1 MAWGAMTS
9 VVPPGGAQPVTASVR
24 DLYRVLAHGTAE
36 SPRESWRFRLVR
48 GWSHDTTRRYPQEL
62 RERAV
67 RLVLE
72 HQDEHPSQWAA
83 ITSIAHKFGV
93 SAETLRK
100 WVRRAET
107 DDGLRPG
114 LTSDERERL
123 KTLEREVR
131 ELRRANEIL
140 KSAAAFFGAE
150 LDRRPTR

>member
-1 MAWGAMTS
+1 
-9 VVPPGGAQPVTASVR
+9 
-24 DLYRVLAHGTAE
+24 
-36 SPRESWRFRLVR
+36 VR
-48 GWSHDTTRRYPQEL
+48 GWSHDTTRQVSPGAAGAGRQ
-62 RERAV
+62 
-67 RLVLE
+67 LVFE

-83 ITSIAHKFGV
+83 ITSIADKFGV

-114 LTSDERERL
+114 LTSDERQRL

-140 KSAAAFFGAE
+140 KSASAFFAAE
-150 LDRRPTR
+150 LDRRPSR

>member
-1 MAWGAMTS
+1 MTR
-9 VVPPGGAQPVTASVR
+9 PG
-24 DLYRVLAHGTAE
+24 
-36 SPRESWRFRLVR
+36 
-48 GWSHDTTRRYPQEL
+48 RYPPEL

-67 RLVLE
+67 RLVFE

-93 SAETLRK
+93 SSETLRK

-107 DDGLRPG
+107 DGGLRPG
-114 LTSDERERL
+114 LTTDERQRL
-123 KTLEREVR
+123 QALERENR

-150 LDRRPTR
+150 LDRRPTRWSPTSTSTSTATGRADLPGAADRPVHLLPAHQGSAVGSCGP